1 MKNLKRLWQL
11 LGLAYFCSF
20 EIVSRYITPFI
31 SKMLG
36 YTLFFPYRF
45 LLSYPPPVRLRI
57 ALERLGG
64 AYIKVG
70 QLLSTRID
78 ILPAEYIK
86 ELEKLQDR
94 VPPQPL
100 KELLSSYPELK
111 NFFFRIDEKPIGS
124 GSVAQ
129 VHRAILK
136 SGEEVALKI
145 VRPKAEEFIKR
156 DVSILRNLVR
166 LLSPIPVIREFRIPQ
181 ILSEFERILLSELD
195 LSKEA
200 AYMELFK
207 KFSEEESS
215 LYIPRV
221 FWEFSSSKYLT
232 TEFVRGKK
240 LSYDLFSDMEEEERK
255 RLSEDFVRIVNR
267 MVFELGVFHGDL
279 HPGNIFLLP
288 GKKFAFVDFGI
299 VGRLSPDTLNE
310 FFMFSLG
317 VMNKDPDLI
326 VGALKRIGALSEGVN
341 ENLLKREVLIFLDKY
356 YNQPLSKIDAE
367 RLFYEELSVARRFKV
382 VLPEELVTLM
392 KTIAHT
398 ESIARIIH
406 PDFRL
411 PPLLKPYL
419 KKIAPKVLLSTAKR
433 KGFKWFSDYLLL
445 FEELPQ
451 RLRSKKE
458 EGVTKESLFWSSA
471 LLGFVFVLTLS
482 PKLLFVYFPALY
494 FFKKLSKT

>member
-1 MKNLKRLWQL
+1 
-11 LGLAYFCSF
+11 
-20 EIVSRYITPFI
+20 
-31 SKMLG
+31 
-36 YTLFFPYRF
+36 
-45 LLSYPPPVRLRI
+45 
-57 ALERLGG
+57 LERLGG

-78 ILPAEYIK
+78 ILPTEYIK

-111 NFFFRIDEKPIGS
+111 NFFFRIDEEPIGS

-136 SGEEVALKI
+136 SGDEVALKI

-232 TEFVRGKK
+232 TV
-240 LSYDLFSDMEEEERK
+240 
-255 RLSEDFVRIVNR
+255 
-267 MVFELGVFHGDL
+267 
-279 HPGNIFLLP
+279 
-288 GKKFAFVDFGI
+288 
-299 VGRLSPDTLNE
+299 
-310 FFMFSLG
+310 
-317 VMNKDPDLI
+317 
-326 VGALKRIGALSEGVN
+326 
-341 ENLLKREVLIFLDKY
+341 
-356 YNQPLSKIDAE
+356 
-367 RLFYEELSVARRFKV
+367 
-382 VLPEELVTLM
+382 
-392 KTIAHT
+392 
-398 ESIARIIH
+398 IIH
-406 PDFRL
+406 CSLCDTIEI
-411 PPLLKPYL
+411 LL
-419 KKIAPKVLLSTAKR
+419 II
-433 KGFKWFSDYLLL
+433 
-445 FEELPQ
+445 Q
-451 RLRSKKE
+451 RN
-458 EGVTKESLFWSSA
+458 
-471 LLGFVFVLTLS
+471 
-482 PKLLFVYFPALY
+482 
-494 FFKKLSKT
+494 